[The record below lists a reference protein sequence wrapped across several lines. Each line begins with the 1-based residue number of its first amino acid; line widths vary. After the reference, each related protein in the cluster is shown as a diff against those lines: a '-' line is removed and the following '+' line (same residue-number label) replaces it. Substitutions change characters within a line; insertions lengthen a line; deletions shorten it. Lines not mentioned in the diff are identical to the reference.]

1 MSSENKTPE
10 RQDRIVNG
18 QHAANDGDDHMG
30 AVEGDRPSDVPN
42 QGNPN
47 APGLDEQGMPNDPDA
62 IAQDVI
68 GANLDETEGG

>member
-1 MSSENKTPE
+1 MKNDSTRS
-10 RQDRIVNG
+10 
-18 QHAANDGDDHMG
+18 AAESDEHIG
-30 AVEGDRPSDVPN
+30 AVEGDRPTDPQ

-47 APGLDEQGMPNDPDA
+47 APALDAEGLPNDPDA